1 MPEMIFTL
9 IPPKQG
15 PEEPAKPEEPS
26 HGGSSGGSG
35 GSVSG
40 PVGVYYADGR
50 NSGSPSGITEGSF
63 ELISDTENSG
73 EGSEGSYS
81 WRFRLSD
88 GSYARDMWIKALWN
102 GRADWYY
109 IGEDGLIKGGWFT
122 DKDGNIY
129 YLHPYHDGSFGYMYT
144 GDQIIDG
151 VQYHFST
158 GTEEG
163 LPEGALKRQS

>member
-1 MPEMIFTL
+1 
-9 IPPKQG
+9 
-15 PEEPAKPEEPS
+15 
-26 HGGSSGGSG
+26 
-35 GSVSG
+35 
-40 PVGVYYADGR
+40 
-50 NSGSPSGITEGSF
+50 
-63 ELISDTENSG
+63 
-73 EGSEGSYS
+73 
-81 WRFRLSD
+81 
-88 GSYARDMWIKALWN
+88 MWIKALWN

-158 GTEEG
+158 GTEEC